1 MRADEDRTEAGAIW
15 QLQASKAGAHGRMG
29 LSAETVYWVSFTIGL
44 AVLVLL
50 IVEIL
55 GSLAA

>member
-1 MRADEDRTEAGAIW
+1 MW
-15 QLQASKAGAHGRMG
+15 QFERNKSNFWARSWV
-29 LSAETVYWVSFTIGL
+29 SAEAVYWILFGLGL

-55 GSLAA
+55 GSLAE